1 MQRLLLSF
9 ALLATTA
16 LPAAAAAPE
25 APGLIAVKFHAD
37 WCGSCK
43 QMGTAFEDLRNKF
56 DGKPVLFVVLD
67 RTTVTPTPQSA
78 LHASALGIAEVY
90 EANPGTGF
98 ILLLDGK
105 TREVSEK
112 LGASLT
118 LKEMSASL
126 QEALSKRAS

>member
-9 ALLATTA
+9 VLLAATA
-16 LPAAAAAPE
+16 LPAAATPE
-25 APGLIAVKFHAD
+25 GPGLIAVKVHAD

-67 RTTVTPTPQSA
+67 RTNVTTTHQSA
-78 LHASALGIAEVY
+78 LLASALSIGSVY
-90 EANPGTGF
+90 EANPGTGL

-105 TREVSEK
+105 TREVTEK
-112 LGASLT
+112 LGSTLT
-118 LKEMSASL
+118 FKQMSASL
-126 QEALSKRAS
+126 EQALVRN